1 MTVAII
7 INLLTLGFLA
17 YSISKSTRRTKKAV
31 KIAFMKGINLAPWMI
46 GIIVLIGVILSFV
59 PPPLIEQYLGGEMTI
74 YQVGAAALIGTISM
88 VPNLVALPL
97 AGSLIESGAS
107 YTTIA
112 AFLTTLTMV
121 GFVTLPLE
129 LKEMGRKITFWRNF
143 LAFFAAV
150 IIAIIIGI
158 LM

>member
-1 MTVAII
+1 M
-7 INLLTLGFLA
+7 
-17 YSISKSTRRTKKAV
+17 YKKTV
-31 KIAFMKGINLAPWMI
+31 KIAYMKGIYLAPWMI

-59 PPPLIEQYLGGEMTI
+59 PPQLIEQYLGGEMTI
-74 YQVGAAALIGTISM
+74 YQVGAAALIGTISII
-88 VPNLVALPL
+88 PNLVALPL

-107 YTTIA
+107 YTTIV

-129 LKEMGRKITFWRNF
+129 LKEMGKKITFWRNF

-150 IIAIIIGI
+150 IITIIIGI